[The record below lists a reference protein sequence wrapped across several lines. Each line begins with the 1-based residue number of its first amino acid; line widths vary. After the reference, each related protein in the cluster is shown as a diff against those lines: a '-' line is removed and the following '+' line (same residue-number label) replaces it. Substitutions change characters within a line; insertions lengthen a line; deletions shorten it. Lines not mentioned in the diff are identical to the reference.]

1 MGRIRSEATFA
12 SPLSMRL
19 AQRLDALQL
28 RRNTVSYGAWLVR
41 SSNDGRRILISGI
54 MKHLSIILLCV
65 GIMAGPA
72 FAQSSTTVL
81 DRMIAAG
88 KSQRELAQY
97 LFDTHG
103 CKDCHTIG
111 QEGKLGFTNK
121 GKERA
126 EGFEGCIST
135 LKAMSIIAKV
145 PEDQRS
151 ATQRRRAQRF
161 EEFGCAACHKLTP
174 GKIELTDVGAK
185 LAHLHLGCVDVEKLL
200 ASKPASQR

>member
-1 MGRIRSEATFA
+1 
-12 SPLSMRL
+12 
-19 AQRLDALQL
+19 
-28 RRNTVSYGAWLVR
+28 
-41 SSNDGRRILISGI
+41 
-54 MKHLSIILLCV
+54 MKYSSIILLWG
-65 GIMAGPA
+65 GIMAPPA
-72 FAQSSTTVL
+72 WSQSSAAEL

-88 KSQRELAQY
+88 KSQREVAQS

-145 PEDQRS
+145 PEDKRS

-174 GKIELTDVGAK
+174 GKMELTDVGAK

-200 ASKPASQR
+200 ADNPSLQC

>member
-1 MGRIRSEATFA
+1 
-12 SPLSMRL
+12 
-19 AQRLDALQL
+19 
-28 RRNTVSYGAWLVR
+28 
-41 SSNDGRRILISGI
+41 
-54 MKHLSIILLCV
+54 MKKFSIILLCGV
-65 GIMAGPA
+65 FIAA
-72 FAQSSTTVL
+72 RASAQSSAGAL
-81 DRMIAAG
+81 DRMIRSG
-88 KSQRELAQY
+88 KSQREVAQY

-103 CKDCHTIG
+103 CKDCHSIG

-126 EGFEGCIST
+126 QGFEGCIST

-174 GKIELTDVGAK
+174 GKLALTEVGAK
-185 LAHLHLGCVDVEKLL
+185 LAHLHLGCVDVEKMV
-200 ASKPASQR
+200 ASGPASQH